1 MSTATLKKTKIN
13 VSEIQKGDVFSEE
26 SHYIYEGW
34 NGKTRQFKH
43 LESGQTINL
52 DDKYVEDL
60 LTTADQYDKEQEVG
74 REDKLWTAKQLK
86 DANNTANRE
95 GDVRVKG
102 IRSIWSGIHTS
113 KVFTVCFTKQ
123 GKELSDTQLQK
134 AKDAK
139 LQQVLDA
146 IDKAQKAKKGVVNA
160 AKDAITDLLDN
171 PIATYVPGD
180 ERVLRGYKVQFES
193 ITGNY
198 DVIDMDINE
207 RRQVNVN
214 TIKWLVV
221 DGVKYIVK

>member
-13 VSEIQKGDVFSEE
+13 VSEIKTGDVFSEE

-86 DANNTANRE
+86 DANNTVNRE

-160 AKDAITDLLDN
+160 AKDAITDLLN
-171 PIATYVPGD
+171 SPIATYVPGD

>member
-13 VSEIQKGDVFSEE
+13 VSEIKTGDVFSEE

-86 DANNTANRE
+86 DANNTVNRE

-146 IDKAQKAKKGVVNA
+146 IDRAQKAKKGVVNA
-160 AKDAITDLLDN
+160 AKDAITNLLDN

>member
-13 VSEIQKGDVFSEE
+13 VSEIKTGDVFSEE

-86 DANNTANRE
+86 DANNTVNRE

-160 AKDAITDLLDN
+160 AKDAITDLLNN